1 MTGAALKR
9 KAGLNRLRTR
19 MAPDARRRAIL
30 AIALEV
36 FSSGEYSTVTMRDV
50 AAAAD
55 VNIALI
61 YYYFRSKE
69 RLVAEVIGHATRQA
83 FDLYAKRAGRLKD
96 PVAALD
102 AWFQVNA
109 TFFAPLRQ
117 MAQILVQYQS
127 TLKRNPLIDEQ
138 VRKLYRSERGI
149 LRRCVAAGVKNGSF
163 RRLDPGAAAMF
174 ISAHLDGMCF
184 VSITRPWTQMRS
196 FMGGQWGE
204 LWSYLGCKDRLI
216 PRPS

>member
-1 MTGAALKR
+1 MT
-9 KAGLNRLRTR
+9 
-19 MAPDARRRAIL
+19 PDARRQAIL

-36 FSSGEYSTVTMRDV
+36 FASGEYSAVTVRDV

-55 VNIALI
+55 VNVALI
-61 YYYFRSKE
+61 YYYFKSKE
-69 RLVAEVIGHATRQA
+69 QLVAAVIGYATRQA
-83 FDLYAKRAGRLKD
+83 FDLYGKRTARLTD

-127 TLKRNPLIDEQ
+127 SSRRNPLIDEQ
-138 VRKLYRSERGI
+138 VRKLYRSERSI
-149 LRRCVAAGVKNGSF
+149 LRRCITAGVRNGSF
-163 RRLDPGAAAMF
+163 RRLDPTAAAMF

-204 LWSYLGCKDRLI
+204 LWGYLGCKTR
-216 PRPS
+216 

>member
-1 MTGAALKR
+1 
-9 KAGLNRLRTR
+9 

-30 AIALEV
+30 TVAHEV
-36 FSSGEYSTVTMRDV
+36 FSSREYSTVTVRDV

-55 VNIALI
+55 INEALI
-61 YYYFRSKE
+61 YYYFKSKE
-69 RLVAEVIGHATRQA
+69 RLVAAVIGHATRQA
-83 FDLYAKRAGRLKD
+83 LDLYATRTGRLKD
-96 PVAALD
+96 PIAALD

-127 TLKRNPLIDEQ
+127 TSRRNPLIDEQ

-149 LRRCVAAGVKNGSF
+149 LRRCIAVGVKNGSF
-163 RRLDPGAAAMF
+163 RRLNPAAAAMF

-204 LWSYLGCKDRLI
+204 LWSYLGCESRVI
-216 PRPS
+216 SGTS

>member
-1 MTGAALKR
+1 
-9 KAGLNRLRTR
+9 

-30 AIALEV
+30 TVALEV
-36 FSSGEYSTVTMRDV
+36 FSSREYSTVTVRDV

-55 VNIALI
+55 INEALI
-61 YYYFRSKE
+61 YYYFKSKE
-69 RLVAEVIGHATRQA
+69 RLVAAVIGHATRQA
-83 FDLYAKRAGRLKD
+83 LDLYATRTGRLKD
-96 PVAALD
+96 PIAALD

-127 TLKRNPLIDEQ
+127 TSRRNPLIDEQ

-149 LRRCVAAGVKNGSF
+149 LRRCIAAGVRNGSF
-163 RRLDPGAAAMF
+163 RRLNPAAAAMF

-196 FMGGQWGE
+196 FMGGQWDE
-204 LWSYLGCKDRLI
+204 LWSYLGCKSPVI
-216 PRPS
+216 S